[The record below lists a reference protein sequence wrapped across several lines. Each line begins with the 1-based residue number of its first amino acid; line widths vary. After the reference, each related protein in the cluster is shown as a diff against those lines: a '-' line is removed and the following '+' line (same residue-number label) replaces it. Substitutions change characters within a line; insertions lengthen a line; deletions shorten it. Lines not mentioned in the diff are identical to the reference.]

1 MRPEDVRATR
11 FREGWRGYDE
21 DEVDDFMSR
30 VGHALQVLAN
40 ERDEAVARAEELAKD
55 AQDVMENERLLRRT
69 LLTAERTAEE
79 TVQRAEVEAE
89 RILSEARAE
98 AERLRIEAHDRAR
111 REVQQAADTTERIRR
126 SVQEFRAFRDDY
138 QARIRAVVSEQLSA
152 LERVGELPDLPD
164 RVAEFEELE
173 FVRPADAT
181 EGTGRPRAAGGE
193 AVPSVLDQ
201 PLDHSGDGPAQDR
214 PGTEPAGD
222 QATGEDAGHRDHAD
236 AYGG

>member
-1 MRPEDVRATR
+1 MSMRPEDVRATR

-79 TVQRAEVEAE
+79 TVQRAEAEAE
-89 RILSEARAE
+89 RLLSEARAE

-111 REVQQAADTTERIRR
+111 REVQQAADTTDRIRR
-126 SVQEFRAFRDDY
+126 SVQEFRTFRDDY
-138 QARIRAVVSEQLSA
+138 QARIRAVVSEQLKA

-164 RVAEFEELE
+164 HVAEFEELE
-173 FVRPADAT
+173 FVRPSDA
-181 EGTGRPRAAGGE
+181 GSTGAPSRAPDSE
-193 AVPSVLDQ
+193 EPVPSVLDQ
-201 PLDHSGDGPAQDR
+201 PIDR
-214 PGTEPAGD
+214 PAPSPGGD
-222 QATGEDAGHRDHAD
+222 QSTEDAPRVESDSRDHAD
-236 AYGG
+236 YFGG

>member
-30 VGHALQVLAN
+30 VGHALQVLTT
-40 ERDEAVARAEELAKD
+40 ERDEAVARAEELARD

-79 TVQRAEVEAE
+79 TVQRAEAEAE

-111 REVQQAADTTERIRR
+111 RELQQAADTTDRIRR
-126 SVQEFRAFRDDY
+126 SVQEFRTFRDDY
-138 QARIRAVVSEQLSA
+138 QARIRAVVSEQLRA
-152 LERVGELPDLPD
+152 LEEVGELPDLPD
-164 RVAEFEELE
+164 QVAAFEELE
-173 FVRPADAT
+173 FVRPADTDEHGPPAHGADT
-181 EGTGRPRAAGGE
+181 DEP
-193 AVPSVLDQ
+193 VPSVLDE
-201 PLDHSGDGPAQDR
+201 PIDAPDGP
-214 PGTEPAGD
+214 TE
-222 QATGEDAGHRDHAD
+222 RDTAD
-236 AYGG
+236 HFSG